1 METIFVLYHYALFS
15 VTVLLAIFIIM
26 KILIGI
32 SSKKYSEPT
41 LDVGMRI
48 ARILRSSTTILDV
61 GQKINEFSYK
71 DVSLANELM
80 ESWDLDRPGV
90 DVLEWAYNYLEKE
103 NYIEKNPNDSG
114 FAKNLLVDKGNGRS
128 EVFLKGIVLQNLS
141 LILRNGD
148 IIEELRDEVHSF
160 EYDLTIIG
168 GSGQRSMAN
177 DLIQYIDSSIFVVNN
192 FNQKQQ
198 YRILLAVD
206 DSRGTAK
213 ALKLG
218 VRVAQAFDI
227 EVDLITITKED
238 EVSPQYRNASLRAE
252 KMMRR
257 CGVKA
262 ETKFM
267 KGNLVDT
274 LVDVAGDNHII
285 VMGTSSQSPLSKFF
299 LGSKPLDVMESCNC
313 PMLIVK

>member
-1 METIFVLYHYALFS
+1 MT
-15 VTVLLAIFIIM
+15 
-26 KILIGI
+26 ILIGI
-32 SSKKYSEPT
+32 SRKNYSTPA

-48 ARILRSSTTILDV
+48 APTLKSSTTILDV

-90 DVLEWAYNYLEKE
+90 DVLEWAYNYLEKK
-103 NYIEKNPNDSG
+103 NYIEKNSSEPG
-114 FAKNLLVDKGNGRS
+114 FSKNLLVDKGNGRS
-128 EVFLKGIVLQNLS
+128 EVFLKGIILQNLS

-160 EYDLTIIG
+160 NYDLTIIG
-168 GSGQRSMAN
+168 GSGKRSMAH

-192 FNQKQQ
+192 FNQKQK
-198 YRILLAVD
+198 YKILLAVD
-206 DSRGTAK
+206 DSPGTSK
-213 ALKLG
+213 AVKLG
-218 VRVAQAFDI
+218 VRVAQAFNI
-227 EVDLITITKED
+227 EVDLITITNEKEISD
-238 EVSPQYRNASLRAE
+238 KYHNASSRAE

-257 CGVKA
+257 SGVKSKV
-262 ETKFM
+262 KFI
-267 KGNLVDT
+267 KGELVNT
-274 LVDVAGDNHII
+274 LVEVAGDNHII
-285 VMGTSSQSPLSKFF
+285 IMGTSSQSPLSKFF